1 MLFIEIIAKIV
12 LAALANAPTILIV
25 AAIFVGFKNIDI
37 AFNLA
42 IAAGVTFAAQIA
54 LYIILWAI
62 LDSIGKI

>member
-12 LAALANAPTILIV
+12 LAALANAPTILII

-37 AFNLA
+37 ALNLT